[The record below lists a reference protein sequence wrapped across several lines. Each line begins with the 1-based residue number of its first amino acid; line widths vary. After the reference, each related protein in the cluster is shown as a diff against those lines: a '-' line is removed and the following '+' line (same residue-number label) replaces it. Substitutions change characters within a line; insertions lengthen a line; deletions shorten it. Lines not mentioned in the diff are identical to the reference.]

1 MMDIEL
7 HISIAFHPPDRR
19 VNKKNHSDVRGNV
32 RVYALDYAG
41 SWEHN
46 QPLIEF
52 AYNNNYHA
60 SIGMEPY
67 ESLYSR

>member
-1 MMDIEL
+1 MKRTIQTLEEML
-7 HISIAFHPPDRR
+7 
-19 VNKKNHSDVRGNV
+19 

-41 SWEHN
+41 SWDHN